1 MILGILDFLT
11 RLVLI
16 PIIYLFILAFI
27 PEAIKDVKQ
36 WKKELLPE
44 NMIIKLINRNHL
56 KRLKIIRDKGESGLI
71 ISRHQ

>member
-27 PEAIKDVKQ
+27 PEAIKDVKK
-36 WKKELLPE
+36 WKHDYQT
-44 NMIIKLINRNHL
+44 N
-56 KRLKIIRDKGESGLI
+56 
-71 ISRHQ
+71 